1 MVKPIADSPDAKSQ
15 DANFPAQRKPPGT
28 AGPAVDSAGIPAAT
42 PEPHAAVELRNV
54 EKRFGQQTVLT
65 DLSFRVAPGEHVFL
79 IGPSGSGKS
88 TALRL
93 IMTLERPD
101 AGSILINGN
110 ELHRMPHNGRMV
122 AADERHLRTMRRN
135 VGMVFQHFNL
145 FSHMRVLRNVTE
157 APMRS
162 LKLSRDQADARAKS
176 LLARVGL
183 ADKLNAWPAQLSG
196 GQKQRVAIARA
207 LAMQPDIML
216 FDEITSAL
224 DPEIAAEVLHVVR
237 DLAGQMDMTMIFV
250 THQMRFARAMA
261 DRVLF
266 FDQGRIL
273 EAGPPEQV
281 LENPL
286 QPRTRK
292 FLATILDAS

>member
-1 MVKPIADSPDAKSQ
+1 MAESQ
-15 DANFPAQRKPPGT
+15 RNAQH
-28 AGPAVDSAGIPAAT
+28 
-42 PEPHAAVELRNV
+42 PHCMVELRNV
-54 EKRFGQQTVLT
+54 DK
-65 DLSFRVAPGEHVFL
+65 SFGEHQVLRNLSLSVNAGERVFL

-88 TALRL
+88 TVLRM

-101 AGSILINGN
+101 GGSLFINGRELFRMTRGDTMIPAN
-110 ELHRMPHNGRMV
+110 E
-122 AADERHLRTMRRN
+122 AHLRMMRRD

-145 FSHMRVLRNVTE
+145 FGHMRVLRNVTE

-162 LKLSRDQADARAKS
+162 LKMSQTQAEKHARD

-183 ADKLNAWPAQLSG
+183 ADKINAWPAELSG

-207 LAMQPDIML
+207 LAMQPRIML

-237 DLAGQMDMTMIFV
+237 DLASRTDMTMIFV

-266 FDQGRIL
+266 FDQGQIL
-273 EAGPPEQV
+273 EQGPPEQV
-281 LENPL
+281 LQDPRA
-286 QPRTRK
+286 PRTRE
-292 FLATILDAS
+292 FLASILDAS